1 MTRRFAALVAAA
13 LMLAAC
19 GGANA
24 PSEEAESAEASA
36 PRSDAG
42 IQLFQYPW
50 TAVGEA
56 CEGSLANAGISWVL
70 LSPAQ
75 EHPVGDE
82 WWWSYQPVSYQL
94 ESRLGTRDE
103 FAAMVETCHAAGI
116 QVYADAV
123 INHMSG
129 IDGGTGFA
137 GTEFT
142 HYEYP
147 GLYGEDDFHHCGLAL
162 NDDISSYQDAAQVQT
177 CELVNLADLA
187 TGTPHVQETIGA
199 YLADLAELGVDGLRI
214 DAAKHMAP
222 EDIAAIVEGSSW
234 SAYLGMGE
242 GSSYAPDGEIT
253 VVPFVAN
260 HDTERNGSTLAPS
273 DGAEYQLANALMLIQ
288 GYGTPALLDSYAF
301 SDRDAGAP
309 TDSDGRVL
317 APVCGPVPV
326 AGEDFPQLSDGEYY
340 CPQGWPQIRA
350 ALRFDAVAGEG
361 ELTQLDEDRT
371 VGVFS
376 RGGAIAVVNRG
387 DEAFEGNVATSL
399 AEGEYCEV
407 AATLESGE
415 CVAVTVDGE
424 GNAAL
429 TVPAM
434 GIAILT
440 SEDTA

>member
-1 MTRRFAALVAAA
+1 MTRKFAALVTAA

-147 GLYGEDDFHHCGLAL
+147 GLYGEDDFHHCGHTRHA
-162 NDDISSYQDAAQVQT
+162 
-177 CELVNLADLA
+177 
-187 TGTPHVQETIGA
+187 
-199 YLADLAELGVDGLRI
+199 R
-214 DAAKHMAP
+214 
-222 EDIAAIVEGSSW
+222 
-234 SAYLGMGE
+234 
-242 GSSYAPDGEIT
+242 
-253 VVPFVAN
+253 
-260 HDTERNGSTLAPS
+260 
-273 DGAEYQLANALMLIQ
+273 
-288 GYGTPALLDSYAF
+288 
-301 SDRDAGAP
+301 
-309 TDSDGRVL
+309 
-317 APVCGPVPV
+317 
-326 AGEDFPQLSDGEYY
+326 
-340 CPQGWPQIRA
+340 
-350 ALRFDAVAGEG
+350 
-361 ELTQLDEDRT
+361 
-371 VGVFS
+371 
-376 RGGAIAVVNRG
+376 
-387 DEAFEGNVATSL
+387 
-399 AEGEYCEV
+399 
-407 AATLESGE
+407 
-415 CVAVTVDGE
+415 
-424 GNAAL
+424 
-429 TVPAM
+429 
-434 GIAILT
+434 
-440 SEDTA
+440 